1 MGRVSVKENK
11 KTETKK
17 EKKTVVMDEKLKKCL
32 DYLNHTGLSEAQY
45 VAKFEAACEFFD
57 KEEIENLIS
66 QVKPSTK
73 KILEKKS
80 TAYKEYVP
88 DDNSKK
94 NVKEEATTE
103 KKAPAKKAA
112 AKAETVITL
121 EFGDYTAIMATVEEK
136 VKAQFVAEGHKAS
149 SIKTLNIYVKPFEN
163 SAYYVVNGDVT
174 GRVDLF

>member
-1 MGRVSVKENK
+1 MATKKATTKATEVKEVKVEAPVVEAKAEVKAEAK
-11 KTETKK
+11 KAPAKK
-17 EKKTVVMDEKLKKCL
+17 APAKKAPAKK
-32 DYLNHTGLSEAQY
+32 A
-45 VAKFEAACEFFD
+45 
-57 KEEIENLIS
+57 
-66 QVKPSTK
+66 
-73 KILEKKS
+73 
-80 TAYKEYVP
+80 
-88 DDNSKK
+88 
-94 NVKEEATTE
+94 ATTE

>member
-1 MGRVSVKENK
+1 MATKKATTKAVEVKEVKEVKVEAPVVEKAPAK
-11 KTETKK
+11 KAPAKKAVEKK
-17 EKKTVVMDEKLKKCL
+17 E
-32 DYLNHTGLSEAQY
+32 
-45 VAKFEAACEFFD
+45 VA
-57 KEEIENLIS
+57 
-66 QVKPSTK
+66 
-73 KILEKKS
+73 EKK
-80 TAYKEYVP
+80 AP
-88 DDNSKK
+88 
-94 NVKEEATTE
+94 A

-136 VKAQFVAEGHKAS
+136 VKAQYVDDGHKAS

>member
-1 MGRVSVKENK
+1 MATKKATTKAVEVKEVKVEAPVVEKAPAK
-11 KTETKK
+11 KAPAKKATAEKK
-17 EKKTVVMDEKLKKCL
+17 E
-32 DYLNHTGLSEAQY
+32 
-45 VAKFEAACEFFD
+45 VA
-57 KEEIENLIS
+57 
-66 QVKPSTK
+66 
-73 KILEKKS
+73 
-80 TAYKEYVP
+80 
-88 DDNSKK
+88 
-94 NVKEEATTE
+94 E

-136 VKAQFVAEGHKAS
+136 VKAQYVAEGHKAS

>member
-1 MGRVSVKENK
+1 MATKKTTKATEVKVEAPVVEVKEEK
-11 KTETKK
+11 VETKK
-17 EKKTVVMDEKLKKCL
+17 ATKKAPAKKAATVEKKE
-32 DYLNHTGLSEAQY
+32 
-45 VAKFEAACEFFD
+45 VA
-57 KEEIENLIS
+57 
-66 QVKPSTK
+66 
-73 KILEKKS
+73 EKK
-80 TAYKEYVP
+80 AP
-88 DDNSKK
+88 AKK
-94 NVKEEATTE
+94 AATTE

-136 VKAQFVAEGHKAS
+136 VKAQYVAEGHKAS

>member
-1 MGRVSVKENK
+1 MATKKVTTKATEVKE
-11 KTETKK
+11 
-17 EKKTVVMDEKLKKCL
+17 
-32 DYLNHTGLSEAQY
+32 
-45 VAKFEAACEFFD
+45 
-57 KEEIENLIS
+57 
-66 QVKPSTK
+66 
-73 KILEKKS
+73 
-80 TAYKEYVP
+80 
-88 DDNSKK
+88 
-94 NVKEEATTE
+94 VKEVKVEAPKAEVKVEAPKAEVKAEAKKAPAKKAPAKKAATTE

-121 EFGDYTAIMATVEEK
+121 EFGDYTAIMASVEEK